1 MQALQVIKG
10 VEISTPLITLS
21 GDTAPPLLR
30 IPWKSPCKREPGG
43 RTPTTRR
50 QRHEKSRA

>member
-1 MQALQVIKG
+1 VYPL
-10 VEISTPLITLS
+10 SPPLITLS
-21 GDTAPPLLR
+21 GDAAPPLLR
-30 IPWKSPCKREPGG
+30 IPGKSPCNREPGG